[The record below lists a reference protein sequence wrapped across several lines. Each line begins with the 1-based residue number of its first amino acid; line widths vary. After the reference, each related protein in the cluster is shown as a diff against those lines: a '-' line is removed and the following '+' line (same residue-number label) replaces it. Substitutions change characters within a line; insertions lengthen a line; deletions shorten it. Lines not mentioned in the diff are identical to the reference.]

1 MGRSMAKYEELEKVI
16 VGRKQEAR
24 MCGLSS
30 KAVCAAK
37 GDSALLCYIK
47 DFGLE
52 SRGSS

>member
-1 MGRSMAKYEELEKVI
+1 MGRSMPKYEELQKVI

-30 KAVCAAK
+30 KAVRAAK
-37 GDSALLCYIK
+37 GDSALVCYIK
-47 DFGLE
+47 NVGLE